1 MLSSWDLVRPRFWYP
16 MSSLEQSVMELEHL
30 SDSIMR
36 PRSLFDRRRDILAV
50 PKYVEDKDEPV
61 DDDFFVDLPVVSHTY
76 KPTSFH
82 MAPEQYEKGL
92 MNKESAENVSSD
104 IDTSTDMEVDDK
116 GNEQMDQA
124 EGSASEPVKT
134 LEKVEG
140 NDKTMDTHC
149 HKNKQIYHE
158 SCKVAPIAKHKVAP
172 KSDAECRNFSS
183 YSFSSSSVLDNMGRR
198 VTTTRRRYEDSN
210 GQLKA
215 VHEREIDGKKLR
227 TTWRRQNKADK
238 GQHESICSIGNPDEF
253 ETLWQETPFGRAQK
267 STVKDQIQSE
277 SDVEKKACTKGPAKK
292 TSVKKSESVTTEDE

>member
-16 MSSLEQSVMELEHL
+16 MSSLEQSVMELDHL

-36 PRSLFDRRRDILAV
+36 PRSLFDMRRDILAV

-82 MAPEQYEKGL
+82 MAPKQDEKVL
-92 MNKESAENVSSD
+92 MNKESADNVSSD
-104 IDTSTDMEVDDK
+104 IDTRTDMEVDDK

-124 EGSASEPVKT
+124 DGSASEPVKT

-140 NDKTMDTHC
+140 IDKTMETHC
-149 HKNKQIYHE
+149 NKNKQICHE
-158 SCKVAPIAKHKVAP
+158 SYKVNSIAEHKVAP

-227 TTWRRQNKADK
+227 TTWRRQNKADR

-253 ETLWQETPFGRAQK
+253 ETLWLETPFGRAQK

>member
-36 PRSLFDRRRDILAV
+36 PRSLFDMRRDILAV

-61 DDDFFVDLPVVSHTY
+61 DDDFFVDLPVVSHT
-76 KPTSFH
+76 
-82 MAPEQYEKGL
+82 
-92 MNKESAENVSSD
+92 SD
-104 IDTSTDMEVDDK
+104 IDTRTDMEVDDK

-124 EGSASEPVKT
+124 DGSASEPVKT

-140 NDKTMDTHC
+140 IDKTMETHC
-149 HKNKQIYHE
+149 NKNKQICHE
-158 SCKVAPIAKHKVAP
+158 SCKVAPIAEHK
-172 KSDAECRNFSS
+172 
-183 YSFSSSSVLDNMGRR
+183 DNMGRR

-227 TTWRRQNKADK
+227 TTWRRQNKADR

-253 ETLWQETPFGRAQK
+253 ERCGWKLHL
-267 STVKDQIQSE
+267 E
-277 SDVEKKACTKGPAKK
+277 SDVRREARTESPAKK
-292 TSVKKSESVTTEDE
+292 PSAKKSETTEDE

>member
-16 MSSLEQSVMELEHL
+16 MSSLEQSVMELEHM

-36 PRSLFDRRRDILAV
+36 PRSLFDMRRDILAV

-61 DDDFFVDLPVVSHTY
+61 DDDFFVDLPMVSHTY

-82 MAPEQYEKGL
+82 MAPKQDEKVL
-92 MNKESAENVSSD
+92 TNKESADNVSSD
-104 IDTSTDMEVDDK
+104 IDTSTDVEVNDK

-124 EGSASEPVKT
+124 VWLSIRASEDIG
-134 LEKVEG
+134 EE
-140 NDKTMDTHC
+140 
-149 HKNKQIYHE
+149 
-158 SCKVAPIAKHKVAP
+158 HKVAP

-227 TTWRRQNKADK
+227 TTWRRQNKADR

-253 ETLWQETPFGRAQK
+253 ETLWQETPFGRAQN
-267 STVKDQIQSE
+267 STVKDQIQSKGAGCE
-277 SDVEKKACTKGPAKK
+277 EKKACTKGPAKK
-292 TSVKKSESVTTEDE
+292 TSVKKSERDDRG

>member
-36 PRSLFDRRRDILAV
+36 PRSLFDMRRDILAV

-82 MAPEQYEKGL
+82 MAPKQDEKVL
-92 MNKESAENVSSD
+92 MNKESADNVSSD
-104 IDTSTDMEVDDK
+104 IDTRTDMEVDDK

-124 EGSASEPVKT
+124 DGSASEPVKT

-140 NDKTMDTHC
+140 IDKTMETHC
-149 HKNKQIYHE
+149 NKNKQICHE
-158 SCKVAPIAKHKVAP
+158 SCK
-172 KSDAECRNFSS
+172 
-183 YSFSSSSVLDNMGRR
+183 DNMGRR

-227 TTWRRQNKADK
+227 TTWRRQNKADR

-253 ETLWQETPFGRAQK
+253 ETLWLETPFGVGCEERKAR
-267 STVKDQIQSE
+267 TE
-277 SDVEKKACTKGPAKK
+277 SPAKK
-292 TSVKKSESVTTEDE
+292 PSAKKSESVTTEDE